1 MINRLVNYIS
11 DSPTA
16 FQAVENLAKE
26 LDTLGYER
34 LSEDKPFNVEKGHK
48 YYVTRNGSSIIAF
61 NVGKTLN
68 TPKFKIVA
76 SHSDCPSFKI
86 KPNGLLKDAKYTR
99 LNTEVYG
106 GPILSTWF
114 DRPLGIAGRLIV
126 KDNGEIKVLNYKSA
140 KDFCMIPSVAI
151 HMNRDINNG
160 YKYNAQVDTIPLV
173 NADKDFDL
181 KKYLASEVS
190 VNEVLSYDLFLY
202 PMERGYV
209 WANGQYFSS
218 SHIDNLECA
227 YTSMMAFE
235 DTFDDEAINVCV
247 VFDNEEVG
255 SLTMQGANGDFMR
268 LTLERIAKDLDFA
281 YETAVARSMM
291 VSADNAH
298 ATHPNHG
305 EKADA
310 TNRPY
315 MNEGIVIKYNA
326 NQSYTS
332 DALSSAVFS
341 EILKANDVPFQYF
354 TNRSDMRGGSTLGNI
369 SNAQVSMVALDIGL
383 PQLAMHSCFETA
395 GVKDAEYMVK
405 GLKAFYQTDLKL
417 PR

>member
-26 LDTLGYER
+26 LDILGYER

-126 KDNGEIKVLNYKSA
+126 KDNDEIKVLNYKSA

>member
-26 LDTLGYER
+26 LDALGYER
-34 LSEDKPFNVEKGHK
+34 LSEEKPFNVEKGHK

-61 NVGKTLN
+61 NVGNKLN

-126 KDNGEIKVLNYKSA
+126 KDNDEIKVLNYKSE

-181 KKYLASEVS
+181 KKYLANEVS

-209 WANGQYFSS
+209 WANGEYFSS

>member
-34 LSEDKPFNVEKGHK
+34 LSEDKPFNIEKGHK

-126 KDNGEIKVLNYKSA
+126 KDNDEIKVLNYKSA

>member
-126 KDNGEIKVLNYKSA
+126 KDNDEIKVLNYKSA

>member
-1 MINRLVNYIS
+1 MKFLEKKFNIKRGMSLLIIYGSVICLIVFAWFFIV
-11 DSPTA
+11 PTIKSNIDDIYTSLPDA
-16 FQAVENLAKE
+16 IEQLQKFLNDVLSRIAYERNFYLGTALAK
-26 LDTLGYER
+26 
-34 LSEDKPFNVEKGHK
+34 
-48 YYVTRNGSSIIAF
+48 
-61 NVGKTLN
+61 
-68 TPKFKIVA
+68 
-76 SHSDCPSFKI
+76 SF
-86 KPNGLLKDAKYTR
+86 
-99 LNTEVYG
+99 
-106 GPILSTWF
+106 
-114 DRPLGIAGRLIV
+114 
-126 KDNGEIKVLNYKSA
+126 
-140 KDFCMIPSVAI
+140 MI
-151 HMNRDINNG
+151 
-160 YKYNAQVDTIPLV
+160 
-173 NADKDFDL
+173 
-181 KKYLASEVS
+181 
-190 VNEVLSYDLFLY
+190 
-202 PMERGYV
+202 
-209 WANGQYFSS
+209 
-218 SHIDNLECA
+218 
-227 YTSMMAFE
+227 
-235 DTFDDEAINVCV
+235 
-247 VFDNEEVG
+247 
-255 SLTMQGANGDFMR
+255 
-268 LTLERIAKDLDFA
+268 
-281 YETAVARSMM
+281 
-291 VSADNAH
+291 SADNAH